1 MAAIKPMGMFAFL
14 LLAGV
19 GAWASTV
26 SAQGFGDGLTEPR
39 VLPPFNEQAARCEPP
54 AERSRTLVFLQDNE
68 REFMMGVQRGL
79 AAAAAARGLD
89 FERFL
94 AANNPATM
102 NEHADNARARRVGA
116 VVVAPIDP
124 SGLSPRLKLLMQD
137 GAYVGAI
144 VPPPATS
151 ILNAPQFLTGSLLG
165 EAAAQYITRTFG
177 GKARVVILTH
187 DTNQYLAPRFAA
199 MRQALKALPGVTVV
213 ADISPATVDRKGG
226 FDVMQKVLLANRRID
241 VVLGADT
248 VVLGALDA
256 VRAAGAA
263 RPDQFFGGIDGEP
276 DAIAELRK
284 RGEYKATVSLSSPVF
299 AYAMG
304 QHAADWI
311 EGKSIPQ
318 AMDILPRLVTAE
330 TLAQFEKDAM
340 DPAAVYGSKARRDI
354 YLRQY
359 GNICA
364 GTRDQYIN
372 FPWSSEWKPSAP

>member
-1 MAAIKPMGMFAFL
+1 
-14 LLAGV
+14 
-19 GAWASTV
+19 
-26 SAQGFGDGLTEPR
+26 
-39 VLPPFNEQAARCEPP
+39 
-54 AERSRTLVFLQDNE
+54 
-68 REFMMGVQRGL
+68 MMGVQRGL

-89 FERFL
+89 FERLL

-102 NEHADNARARRVGA
+102 NEQADNARARRVGA

-144 VPPPATS
+144 VPPPASS

-199 MRQALKALPGVTVV
+199 MRQALRALPGVAVV